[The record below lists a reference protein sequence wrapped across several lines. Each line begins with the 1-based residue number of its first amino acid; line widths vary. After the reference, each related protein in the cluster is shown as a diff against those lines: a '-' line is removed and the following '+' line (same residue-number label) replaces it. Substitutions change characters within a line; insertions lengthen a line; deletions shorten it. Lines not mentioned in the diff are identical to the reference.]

1 MHSTQHQ
8 AALHY
13 ASNGWP
19 VFPVQGKDQPLI
31 ADFANRC
38 SADPAT
44 INEWWEIWP
53 DANIGFVPET
63 AGMAVV
69 DVDTYKGATWAEP
82 SSFVVRTPRGGEHHY
97 FRGSVRPSVGKL
109 GTGIDTRGIGSYVLL
124 PGSEGYHWN
133 LEPCGA
139 WDLPELPAWVAE
151 KVNSEPEKRHRPEA
165 IGEDTIDRPQAK
177 KLFKRYLERHPL
189 PAEGNGS
196 DNAVYRAIARGRD
209 LGLSDDCLCG
219 TLLENSP
226 GYDEDWVREKLGNVE
241 RYQQNEPG
249 SDTPLT
255 GQEKYGNLALH
266 FPPAGPAI
274 HEPTENDPWEAT
286 DPRNPA
292 DMPEIEFYDTAK
304 FLPKIPDGCVG
315 IVYGRRGEHKTNTVL
330 SMLAMSSAKHIIYAA
345 GEGAYGLERDRLAA
359 RPELQGRLK
368 LLRRVPLFSDPSQV
382 GKFIAANLKHQPEIV
397 VIDTMTNALSG
408 EDLNSDIT
416 ASYLA
421 DNGPAGAIRRA
432 FGATVI
438 LIAHAGK
445 DATKGVKG
453 SSGYEDNAD
462 FVILVESFRR
472 AGSDTG
478 CVKTSIA
485 KMRDGYDGYVQ
496 HWQFVDDPL
505 LVPVPRP
512 ISDADFAKWLEAKAP
527 TREKTTPIGTVVWSY
542 LRRHQI
548 DSWDKSVD
556 TAELSRDL
564 TVEEHGPKA
573 QHPEDDWETWRAL
586 WQRQL
591 TNNKNKEWAKVCN
604 ANRVY
609 KGGKELTVRWFLP
622 PDRQVDE

>member
-1 MHSTQHQ
+1 M
-8 AALHY
+8 
-13 ASNGWP
+13 
-19 VFPVQGKDQPLI
+19 FPG
-31 ADFANRC
+31 
-38 SADPAT
+38 
-44 INEWWEIWP
+44 
-53 DANIGFVPET
+53 ANIGFVPET

-69 DVDTYKGATWAEP
+69 DVDSYKGATWAEP

-109 GTGIDTRGIGSYVLL
+109 GGGIDTRGIGSYVLL
-124 PGSEGYHWN
+124 PGSHGYAWN
-133 LEPCGA
+133 GKQPSGA
-139 WDLPELPAWVAE
+139 WDLPELPAWAAA
-151 KVNSEPEKRHRPEA
+151 KANSEPEKRYRPQD
-165 IGEDTIDRPQAK
+165 ISDDTIDRPQAI
-177 KLFKRYLERHPL
+177 KLFKGYLERHPL
-189 PAEGNGS
+189 PPEGSGS
-196 DNAVYRAIARGRD
+196 DDATYRAIARGRD
-209 LGLSDDCLCG
+209 LNLSDD
-219 TLLENSP
+219 LLIERICANSAF
-226 GYDEDWVREKLGNVE
+226 DADWVAEKLSHVE

-255 GQEKYGNLALH
+255 GQELYGSLAAAFGQPKRDYGDDNSGSSGEIL
-266 FPPAGPAI
+266 
-274 HEPTENDPWEAT
+274 DPWEAT

-292 DMPEIEFYDTAK
+292 DMPEIEFYDDAK

-330 SMLAMSSAKHIIYAA
+330 SMLTQSSASRIIYAA
-345 GEGAYGLERDRLAA
+345 GEGAYGLERDRIAA
-359 RPELQGRLK
+359 RPELAGRLK
-368 LLRRVPLFSDPSQV
+368 LLRRVPLFSDPNQV
-382 GKFIAANLKHQPEIV
+382 ERFISSNVKHRPEIV

-512 ISDADFAKWLEAKAP
+512 ISDADFAKWLETKAP
-527 TREKTTPIGTVVWSY
+527 TREKSTPIGTVVWSY
-542 LRRHQI
+542 LRRRQI

-556 TAELSRDL
+556 TAELARDL

-604 ANRVY
+604 AYRVY